1 MFCLIVMD
9 TVMELRYFGYTPK
22 SVTLE
27 PMAVSRFSLADTNN
41 GSPNLT
47 PESSLVLRVFLAEE
61 QNIV

>member
-1 MFCLIVMD
+1 
-9 TVMELRYFGYTPK
+9 MELRYFGYTPK